1 MNNNIS
7 RFQPKVQEKLFK
19 KACAG
24 SLRLK
29 LLTFSLKSDKIGQKR
44 VKNQEKNMALTKES
58 AASIVSKYGKNE
70 KDTGATEVQIA
81 LLTERINQLTE
92 HCKQFKKDKSG
103 QRGLLILVG
112 KRRRMLKYIQ
122 NTNLE
127 GYRKLIKELGLRK

>member
-1 MNNNIS
+1 
-7 RFQPKVQEKLFK
+7 
-19 KACAG
+19 
-24 SLRLK
+24 
-29 LLTFSLKSDKIGQKR
+29 
-44 VKNQEKNMALTKES
+44 MALTKES
-58 AASIVSKYGKNE
+58 AASIVAKFGKND

-92 HCKQFKKDKSG
+92 HCRQFKKDRAG
-103 QRGLLILVG
+103 QRGLLLLVG

>member
-1 MNNNIS
+1 
-7 RFQPKVQEKLFK
+7 
-19 KACAG
+19 
-24 SLRLK
+24 
-29 LLTFSLKSDKIGQKR
+29 
-44 VKNQEKNMALTKES
+44 MALNKES
-58 AASIVSKYGKNE
+58 ASQAAAKFGKNE
-70 KDTGATEVQIA
+70 KDTGATEVQIV

-122 NTNLE
+122 RTNLE